1 MIGHVEL
8 PSDRSSKMHIASA
21 CLAILCR
28 AFFQMFL
35 ELFLR
40 IKLFAADCAL
50 IGLLGFVFFCHW
62 GSLLF
67 CMPVIMAISSRSAG
81 QDAWS
86 FAAACEWI
94 LLKKL

>member
-1 MIGHVEL
+1 
-8 PSDRSSKMHIASA
+8 
-21 CLAILCR
+21 
-28 AFFQMFL
+28 MFL

-62 GSLLF
+62 GSPPFLRAGDYGHL
-67 CMPVIMAISSRSAG
+67 ISLSG